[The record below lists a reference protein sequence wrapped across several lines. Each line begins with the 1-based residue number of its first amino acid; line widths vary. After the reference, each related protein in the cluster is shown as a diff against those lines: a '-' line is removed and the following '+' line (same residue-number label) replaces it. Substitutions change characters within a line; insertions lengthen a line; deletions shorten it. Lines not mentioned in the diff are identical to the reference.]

1 MRKKTVAAI
10 VVLMMVLQFCF
21 PTAVVLA
28 EELNGEVE
36 PGIEAVAEDSS
47 ADEEAPPEEEEF
59 PRGGVCG
66 SIGLRRL

>member
-1 MRKKTVAAI
+1 MRRKTVAAI

-28 EELNGEVE
+28 EEYNGEVE
-36 PGIEAVAEDSS
+36 ASIETVDEDGRS
-47 ADEEAPPEEEEF
+47 EALPEEEEI
-59 PRGGVCG
+59 PRGGIYR